1 MNLFDARLNKKYCNF
16 RETWCNDNVE
26 FNVYLQD
33 LSKDVTF
40 YSSYEG
46 HDTTKSS
53 ILKLLEISG
62 YTVIQ
67 L

>member
-16 RETWCNDNVE
+16 REIWYHDSVK
-26 FNVYLQD
+26 FKIYLQD
-33 LSKDVTF
+33 LSEDITF